1 MKHLLLCLFCAAFTL
16 GAENYYK
23 LPDVK
28 LIHDGWSFHYQPLLK
43 GVTPSRKYVATTES
57 IRRDIA
63 MMEKSMPGSGI
74 VIRFFSDKKCSGGKS
89 YNVGAVFGG
98 DKLKYEYFKKDIE
111 NLRNTKFKKFTD
123 NFLGLSVSPGN
134 VDWFDDKAWA
144 VVCNNHKVISRV
156 ARESKMVG
164 LKLDIEEYGQNTMWR
179 FKPQNGRS
187 LEETVKKVRQR
198 GQEFGKAIFGEFP
211 NIHLLCYWW
220 LSLARTK
227 NDTFHM
233 DRAEYMVAPFV
244 NGMYDVMP
252 EGVTIHEGNESC
264 AYRSN
269 NETEFNHLSIDLRK
283 NFLRCLDPKHLR
295 KYRAQTML
303 APGLYLDPHFSGKAN
318 FWSNQLK
325 PDLKKLGGA
334 KLLKRNIVQ
343 AAEVAD
349 RYVWLWHERIGWYPS
364 HHPAKV
370 QDVNKIA
377 PKLTEDIDLLLK
389 PMPRAVQLVKERK
402 LRNLVRNG
410 DFSTPGKGKQA
421 LAFFSEW
428 YSKKQG
434 KFFHKNVKG
443 NGVAA
448 ASGVIS
454 SCIMQNFKAKSGEM
468 YLVRCKGG
476 NLGKN
481 TTAVAKITV
490 SWKMPGGE
498 RFADYLNRGY
508 VFRRGLN
515 KLEQTEFTV
524 VVPEGAETLE
534 LMLSA
539 GNCQKGDEIQFDDLE
554 LYKLVD

>member
-1 MKHLLLCLFCAAFTL
+1 MKHLLLSLFCASFAL

-28 LIHDGWSFHYQPLLK
+28 LIHDGWSFYYQPLHK
-43 GVTPSRKYVATTES
+43 GLTPSRKYVATTES
-57 IRRDIA
+57 IRRDVE
-63 MMEKSMPGSGI
+63 MMEKCMPGSGI
-74 VIRFFSDKKCSGGKS
+74 VIRFFSDRKCSGGRS
-89 YNVGAVFGG
+89 YNVSAVFGG
-98 DKLKYEYFKKDIE
+98 DLLKYEYFKKDIE

-123 NFLGLSVSPGN
+123 NFLGLTVSPGN
-134 VDWFDDKAWA
+134 VDWFDDKSWA
-144 VVCNNHKVISRV
+144 VVCSNHKVVSRV
-156 ARESKMVG
+156 ARESGMVG

-179 FKPQNGRS
+179 FKPQAGRS

-198 GQEFGKAIFGEFP
+198 GQEFGKAIFSEFP
-211 NIHLLCYWW
+211 DVHLLCYWW
-220 LSLARTK
+220 FSLARTK
-227 NDTFHM
+227 NDIFHM
-233 DRAEYMVAPFV
+233 DRAEYMVAPFI

-269 NETEFNHLSIDLRK
+269 NETEFNHLSVDLRK
-283 NFLRCLDPKHLR
+283 NFLRCLDPENLR

-303 APGLYLDPHFSGKAN
+303 APGLYLDPHFSGKPN

-325 PDLKKLGGA
+325 PDLQKMGGV

-349 RYVWLWHERIGWYPS
+349 RYVWLWHERFAWYPS

-377 PKLTEDIDLLLK
+377 PQLTEDIDLLLK
-389 PMPRAVQLVKERK
+389 PMPRAALLVRERK

-410 DFSTPGKGKQA
+410 DFSTPGKGNRA

-434 KFFHKNVKG
+434 KFFHKNING

-448 ASGVIS
+448 AAGVIS
-454 SCIMQNFKAKSGEM
+454 SCIMQNFNVKSGEM

-476 NLGKN
+476 NLSSK
-481 TTAVAKITV
+481 TTASAKITV

-508 VFRRGLN
+508 VFRKGLG

-539 GNCQKGDEIQFDDLE
+539 GNCQGGDEIHFDDLE
-554 LYKLVD
+554 LYKIVD

>member
-1 MKHLLLCLFCAAFTL
+1 MKYFLLILCFSSFVL

-28 LIHDGWSFHYQPLLK
+28 LIHDGWTFHYQPLHK
-43 GVTPSRKYVATTES
+43 GMTPSRKYVATTES
-57 IRRDIA
+57 IRRDVE
-63 MMEKSMPGSGI
+63 MMEKNIPGSGI
-74 VIRFFSDKKCSGGKS
+74 VIRFFSDKKCGGGKS
-89 YNVGAVFGG
+89 FNIGAVFGG
-98 DKLKYEYFKKDIE
+98 DRLEYKYFKKDIE

-123 NFLGLSVSPGN
+123 NFLGLTVSPGN
-134 VDWFDDKAWA
+134 VDWFDDKAWE
-144 VVCNNHKVISRV
+144 VVCNNHKVVSRV
-156 ARESKMVG
+156 AKESRMVG
-164 LKLDIEEYGQNTMWR
+164 LKLDIEEYGPNTMWR
-179 FKPQNGRS
+179 FKPQLGRS

-198 GQEFGKAIFGEFP
+198 GQEFGRAIFTEFP
-211 NIHLLCYWW
+211 DVHLLCYWW

-227 NDTFHM
+227 NDVFHM

-325 PDLKKLGGA
+325 PDLQKMGGV

-349 RYVWLWHERIGWYPS
+349 RYVWLWHERFAWYPS
-364 HHPAKV
+364 HHPAKP

-389 PMPRAVQLVKERK
+389 PMPRSSQLVKERK

-410 DFSTPGKGKQA
+410 DFSQPGKGKQA

-428 YSKKQG
+428 YSKNQG
-434 KFFHKNVKG
+434 KFFHKNVNG

-454 SCIMQNFKAKSGEM
+454 SCIMQNFPAKSGEM

-476 NLGKN
+476 NLSKK
-481 TTAVAKITV
+481 TAAVAKITV

-508 VFRRGLN
+508 VFRKGLD
-515 KLEQTEFTV
+515 KLEQIEFTV
-524 VVPEGAETLE
+524 VVPEGAATLE

-539 GNCQKGDEIQFDDLE
+539 GNCQKGDEIRFDDLE
-554 LYKLVD
+554 LYKIVD